1 MAAGLAALAMT
12 AVRGGNVSRFIAPH
26 PRHREARSAVAV
38 HTACAVGTAAW
49 MATGLAALAMTAV
62 RGGNVSRFIAPHA
75 RHREARSAVAVHTAR
90 AVGTAAWMATGPRP
104 SP

>member
-1 MAAGLAALAMT
+1 MATGLAALAMT
-12 AVRGGNVSRFIAPH
+12 EEWAASPRFIARH
-26 PRHREARSAVAV
+26 ARHREARSAVAV
-38 HTACAVGTAAW
+38 HEACAAGTAAW

-90 AVGTAAWMATGPRP
+90 AVGTAAWMATGQRP